1 MNYYFARGRFTGDD
15 ALSLFKENTRF
26 SIGRVNLTVNNS
38 LFSRLCVRKLKAMV
52 KNYSTKD
59 KCSEDKIGKN
69 DLL

>member
-38 LFSRLCVRKLKAMV
+38 LFSRRKLKALV